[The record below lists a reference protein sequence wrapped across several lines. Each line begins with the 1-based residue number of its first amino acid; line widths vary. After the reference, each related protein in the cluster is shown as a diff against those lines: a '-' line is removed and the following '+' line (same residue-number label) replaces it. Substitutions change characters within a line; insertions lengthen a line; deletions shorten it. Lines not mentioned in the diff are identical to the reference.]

1 MLPETENFMREIL
14 RLSKKINSK
23 KFNTIQSG
31 MRLIREETELLQELA
46 GYVCYVLDHRSNR
59 YFFDL
64 EFNKYS
70 CPLPLDQDELV
81 ELLLEQIEIDKNL
94 PF

>member
-31 MRLIREETELLQELA
+31 MRLIREETELLQ
-46 GYVCYVLDHRSNR
+46 
-59 YFFDL
+59 
-64 EFNKYS
+64 
-70 CPLPLDQDELV
+70 
-81 ELLLEQIEIDKNL
+81 
-94 PF
+94 

>member
-23 KFNTIQSG
+23 KFKSIQSG
-31 MRLIREETELLQELA
+31 MELIREETELLLELA
-46 GYVCYVLDHRSNR
+46 GYVCYDLDQRADR
-59 YFFDL
+59 YFYDL
-64 EFNKYS
+64 EFKKYS

-81 ELLLEQIEIDKNL
+81 ELLLEQIEIYKNI

>member
-1 MLPETENFMREIL
+1 MLPETEDFMKKIL

-23 KFNTIQSG
+23 KFNTLQSG
-31 MRLIREETELLQELA
+31 MELIREETKLLLELA
-46 GYVCYVLDHRSNR
+46 GYVGYDLDQRADR

-64 EFNKYS
+64 EFKKYS

-81 ELLLEQIEIDKNL
+81 ELLLEQIEIYKNV

>member
-1 MLPETENFMREIL
+1 MFKETENCMREIL

-31 MRLIREETELLQELA
+31 MELIREETELLQDLA
-46 GYVCYVLDHRSNR
+46 GYVCYEFDQRANR

>member
-1 MLPETENFMREIL
+1 MLPETEDFMRKIL

-23 KFNTIQSG
+23 KFDTLQSG
-31 MRLIREETELLQELA
+31 MELIREETELLQELA
-46 GYVCYVLDHRSNR
+46 GYVCYDLDQRADR

-64 EFNKYS
+64 EFKKYY

-81 ELLLEQIEIDKNL
+81 EILLEQIEIDKNI
-94 PF
+94 

>member
-31 MRLIREETELLQELA
+31 MELIREETELLQELEA
-46 GYVCYVLDHRSNR
+46 YVYYDLYQRDDR

-64 EFNKYS
+64 EFKKYS

-81 ELLLEQIEIDKNL
+81 ELLLEQIEIYKNI

>member
-1 MLPETENFMREIL
+1 MLRETENCMREIL
-14 RLSKKINSK
+14 KLSKRINSK

-31 MRLIREETELLQELA
+31 MKLIREETELLQELEA
-46 GYVCYVLDHRSNR
+46 YVYYDLYQRDDR

-64 EFNKYS
+64 EFKKYS
-70 CPLPLDQDELV
+70 CPLPLDQDELL
-81 ELLLEQIEIDKNL
+81 ELLLEQIEIYKNI

>member
-23 KFNTIQSG
+23 KFKTIQSG

-46 GYVCYVLDHRSNR
+46 GYVCYELDQRSNR

-64 EFNKYS
+64 EFKKYS

-81 ELLLEQIEIDKNL
+81 ELLLEQIEISKNL